1 MVMARVDKLG
11 TVCIVGPGLIGGSIG
26 LGLKKKGLA
35 ELVIGVGRRS
45 PSLTK
50 ALKLGAIDRATQD
63 IEKGASDADIVIL
76 CTSVRLI
83 PQMAAKAVPVMKRGA
98 ILTDVGSTKQHIVK
112 CIQDIKRK
120 DIPFIGGHPIA
131 GSERRGIEAAK
142 ADLFEGRLC
151 ILTPAG
157 RNAGALRTIK
167 ALWQGL
173 GAKINILSPDE
184 HDRTLAATSHLPLI
198 LAASLVNTVGAK
210 RLPYTGPGF
219 RDMTRIASSDPEL
232 WCDIL
237 LQNRRKV
244 LDALKLFQKELNSIK
259 LAIHEEKPA
268 RLSSQLMRAKRLRDA
283 L

>member
-1 MVMARVDKLG
+1 MVGKKTAKLG

-35 ELVIGVGRRS
+35 ELVIGVGHRRV
-45 PSLTK
+45 SLSK
-50 ALKLGAIDRATQD
+50 ALKMGAIDRATQD
-63 IEKGASDADIVIL
+63 IKKGVRSADIVIL

-142 ADLFEGRLC
+142 ADLFEERLC
-151 ILTPAG
+151 ILTPAS
-157 RNAGALRTIK
+157 RNTGALRAIK

-210 RLPYTGPGF
+210 KLPYTGPGF
-219 RDMTRIASSDPEL
+219 CDMTRIASSDPEL

-237 LQNRRKV
+237 FQNRRKV
-244 LDALKLFQKELNSIK
+244 LDALKLFQKELSHIES
-259 LAIHEEKPA
+259 AIYGEKQA
-268 RLSSQLMRAKRLRDA
+268 RLSSQLMRAKRLRDTV
-283 L
+283 